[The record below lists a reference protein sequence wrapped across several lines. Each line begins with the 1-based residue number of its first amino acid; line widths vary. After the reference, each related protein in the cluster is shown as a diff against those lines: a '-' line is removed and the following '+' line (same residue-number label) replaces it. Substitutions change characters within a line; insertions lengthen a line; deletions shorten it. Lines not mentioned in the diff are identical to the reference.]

1 MICLC
6 LTGATLAEWTGQLER
21 NRAWASMVELRVDL
35 LRPAERSADAIGEW
49 WNTHSD
55 GLPGILTVRRLRDQ
69 GHWEGDDAQR
79 LFLLSR
85 LLDAVAPEYL
95 DIELDRQSSADWTQ
109 LARRQEDRGGYVIRS
124 YHGSVVDHAEIA
136 ALMAR
141 LATNPHEIPKLAIEP
156 TGLSDTTALLRAAR
170 EFRRR
175 MPGRTAVWIAMGE
188 YGLPSR
194 VAPALFGSAW
204 SYCSDP
210 DGQPAAPG
218 QVSPQLLAE
227 TYRVGEATA
236 DWQVL
241 AVVGAPV
248 AHSKSPVYHNP
259 RLRADGVSAVY
270 VPVRADVFG
279 EFVEFADEAGIRG
292 ASVTV
297 PHKESALA
305 LATGE
310 AGAGASELAQR
321 TGAANT
327 LVRRAENAWWADN
340 TDVEGLMAPLRK
352 QVGAGEG
359 RRAAVIGAGGAARA
373 AVAGLLADG
382 WQVEVYNRTPE
393 RAAKLA
399 GDLGLDAAAAH
410 SMSDLRDLESGTVDL
425 LVQTTPVG
433 MAHGVQGDPAEGYE
447 FAGSETVYDL
457 VYTPSQTALIVRAA
471 AAGCTTITGEAMFE
485 LQAAA
490 QYELFRAALAD

>member
-1 MICLC
+1 
-6 LTGATLAEWTGQLER
+6 
-21 NRAWASMVELRVDL
+21 MVCPAFLR
-35 LRPAERSADAIGEW
+35 SDACG
-49 WNTHSD
+49 
-55 GLPGILTVRRLRDQ
+55 DQ

-194 VAPALFGSAW
+194 AGSGAL
-204 SYCSDP
+204 
-210 DGQPAAPG
+210 
-218 QVSPQLLAE
+218 
-227 TYRVGEATA
+227 RVGVELLLRSRRPAGCS
-236 DWQVL
+236 
-241 AVVGAPV
+241 GA
-248 AHSKSPVYHNP
+248 
-259 RLRADGVSAVY
+259 GVSAAFGGN
-270 VPVRADVFG
+270 VPSRRGDGGLAGAGGGRRTGRPFEVARVPQSSAARGRGVGGVTFPSAPTCL
-279 EFVEFADEAGIRG
+279 VSSWSFADEAGIRG

-310 AGAGASELAQR
+310 AGGRGVR
-321 TGAANT
+321 T
-327 LVRRAENAWWADN
+327 RAEDGCGQHAGPPGGER
-340 TDVEGLMAPLRK
+340 V
-352 QVGAGEG
+352 VGRQH
-359 RRAAVIGAGGAARA
+359 RR
-373 AVAGLLADG
+373 
-382 WQVEVYNRTPE
+382 
-393 RAAKLA
+393 
-399 GDLGLDAAAAH
+399 
-410 SMSDLRDLESGTVDL
+410 
-425 LVQTTPVG
+425 
-433 MAHGVQGDPAEGYE
+433 
-447 FAGSETVYDL
+447 
-457 VYTPSQTALIVRAA
+457 
-471 AAGCTTITGEAMFE
+471 
-485 LQAAA
+485 
-490 QYELFRAALAD
+490 